1 MPGGLSIVI
10 LGDGVSNIAKKENY
24 PSRGIVSKGS
34 TPQEEEIKRLKKELY
49 EV

>member
-24 PSRGIVSKGS
+24 SPQGMVSKGS
-34 TPQEEEIKRLKKELY
+34 LRKKKRLKS
-49 EV
+49 